1 MIRALS
7 ARLPSLGLVG
17 CVLAFIGYA
26 LFSIQDATTKWFVEI
41 YAVWQVLFV
50 RSLMTLALAVGRGGT
65 GLIRRTAGSPHR
77 GLVVTRSAVLLTAWV
92 GYYTAA
98 RDLQL
103 AELVT
108 YYFAG
113 PLLAIALSGWLL
125 KEQVSLQ
132 RWIAAAIGFVGIIIA
147 CNPSI
152 EGISPVAA
160 LALASAMLWG
170 FSMILL
176 RRISLVET
184 TDVQLLS
191 NSMVFVLVSIGPA
204 IYLWITPPLPVLAAM
219 FALGAVGFGA
229 QHFLFEGYRYGPP
242 SLMAPFEYT
251 TLIWSFIFSYA
262 IWGDIPRTAVFAG
275 AGCIL
280 AGGLWT
286 VVGEWRAGRLSG
298 GRMAGAKVEK
308 AGPAEPPPG
317 R

>member
-1 MIRALS
+1 MVRALS

-26 LFSIQDATTKWFVEI
+26 LFSIQDASTKWFVEI

-50 RSLMTLALAVGRGGT
+50 RSLMTLSLALGRGGR
-65 GLIRRTAGSPHR
+65 GLVRRAVASPHR
-77 GLVVTRSAVLLTAWV
+77 NLVVWRSVVLLTAWV

-125 KEQVSLQ
+125 KERVSLQ
-132 RWIAAAIGFVGIIIA
+132 RWIAAGIGFTGIVIA

-152 EGISPVAA
+152 EGISPAAA
-160 LALASAMLWG
+160 LAIAAAMVWG
-170 FSMILL
+170 YSSILL
-176 RRISLVET
+176 RRISLKES
-184 TDVQLLS
+184 TDIQLLC
-191 NSMVFVLVSIGPA
+191 NSVVFVLASAGPA
-204 IYLWITPPLPVLAAM
+204 IYFWITPPFPVLAAM
-219 FALGAVGFGA
+219 FALGIVGFGA

-251 TLIWSFIFSYA
+251 TLLWSFIFSYA
-262 IWGDIPRTAVFAG
+262 IWGDIPRVAVFIG
-275 AGCIL
+275 AGCIVVS
-280 AGGLWT
+280 GLWIVIT
-286 VVGEWRAGRLSG
+286 EWRAGRLAADLA
-298 GRMAGAKVEK
+298 RNR
-308 AGPAEPPPG
+308 P
-317 R
+317 